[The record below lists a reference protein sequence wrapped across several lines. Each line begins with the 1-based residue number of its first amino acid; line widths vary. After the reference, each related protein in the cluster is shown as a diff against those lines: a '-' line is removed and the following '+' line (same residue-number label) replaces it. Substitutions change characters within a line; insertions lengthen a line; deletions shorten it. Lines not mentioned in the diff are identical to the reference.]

1 MRKPIFYGVEM
12 SKPGTMA
19 RYSEQQVLDLL
30 NEKQNV
36 DEAARQLRV
45 HPQTLLRWLEKNGY
59 KRHVK
64 VVWTKQTQQQADC
77 RVNPGYIN

>member
-1 MRKPIFYGVEM
+1 MA
-12 SKPGTMA
+12 KPGKMA
-19 RYSEQQVLDLL
+19 QHSEQQVLDLL
-30 NEKQNV
+30 NKNQKV

-64 VVWTKQTQQQADC
+64 VVWTKQTQQPDC